1 MSAAAGQWPLA
12 LGPVQFGLLAGLAL
26 SLVARPGHGRHA
38 QVRRHVA
45 LLLLLAGAFA
55 WTQLQLAPARLVQNR
70 RILILFLLIQLSLLY
85 RDEFSSSSAA
95 LPAAGREFGPI
106 LARILAWSAAPVLW
120 FVWLYS
126 LWNYRVSALLDF
138 AIPFL
143 LGALALAYAP
153 PAWRGRRSAAA
164 ALLLIAVLAGLHA
177 EFNAEFNADL
187 QAPLAL
193 TLSGAAA
200 GLRFCFRR
208 RVRADRKAQQQIRRQ
223 AVFRRMRAQKRQH
236 TESAESA
243 SLAMAILPPLIRLR
257 EALAA
262 LAHRAEAFSLRP
274 ELLAILDRSQ
284 DLYSPL
290 ELVVRY
296 QKRHLGGARLRRQ
309 RLPTLWATIAERARA
324 EGIAAPVLRGG
335 RRAPE
340 ALIDG
345 ELFEEGILQLCHC
358 SKRALQFEVHP
369 GSTRLVVHLRS
380 ALAEGEELRKTAAR
394 RLLRLAGA
402 EDRGTN
408 ASLRILL
415 PVATEDQAKLV
426 NQDEERLRLL
436 ASLGFRAQAE
446 SLAVSILRRRPWR
459 RRSLEEMLLGPVDE
473 SGNRGR

>member
-1 MSAAAGQWPLA
+1 MSPAAEQWSLA

-38 QVRRHVA
+38 QLRRHVA
-45 LLLLLAGAFA
+45 LLLLMAGAFA
-55 WTQLQLAPARLVQNR
+55 WTQLQPAPAWLVQNR
-70 RILILFLLIQLSLLY
+70 RILMLFLLIQLSLLY
-85 RDEFSSSSAA
+85 RDEFCSSSAA
-95 LPAAGREFGPI
+95 LPAAGREFGSI
-106 LARILAWSAAPVLW
+106 LARIMAWSAAPVLW

-126 LWNYRVSALLDF
+126 LWNYKVSALLDF
-138 AIPFL
+138 AIPCL
-143 LGALALAYAP
+143 PGALAVAYAP

-177 EFNAEFNADL
+177 ELDADL

-223 AVFRRMRAQKRQH
+223 AVFRRMRAQERQR

-257 EALAA
+257 ETLAA
-262 LAHRAEAFSLRP
+262 LAHRADAFSLRP

-296 QKRHLGGARLRRQ
+296 QKRHLGGGRLRRQ
-309 RLPTLWATIAERARA
+309 RLPALWATIAERARA

-358 SKRALQFEVHP
+358 SNHPLQFEAHP
-369 GSTRLVVHLRS
+369 GSTRLVLHLRS
-380 ALAEGEELRKTAAR
+380 ALAASEELRKTAAR

-408 ASLRILL
+408 VSLRILL
-415 PVATEDQAKLV
+415 PVATQDQAKLV

-473 SGNRGR
+473 SGIRGR